1 MHVNEYLLERMVR
14 DRLAARRAEA
24 RRAALATRVR
34 PRGAATRWRAALG
47 HALIRLG
54 QALASQPA
62 RRARHA

>member
-14 DRLAARRAEA
+14 DRLAERRAEA
-24 RRAALATRVR
+24 RRTALVTRVQ

-54 QALASQPA
+54 QALASEPA
-62 RRARHA
+62 RRTRLA